1 MAKEIIHS
9 NNAPAAIGPYS
20 QAVKSGSTVYL
31 AGQIPLDPSTME
43 VVEGD
48 VSAQAVQVFKNLIAV
63 CEAAGGQL
71 SDAVKLNIFLTD
83 LGDFAAVNAVMADF
97 LAEPFPARACVEVSA
112 LPRGVQVEID
122 GILEIS

>member
-9 NNAPAAIGPYS
+9 DNAPAAIGPYS

-43 VVEGD
+43 VVAGD
-48 VSAQAVQVFKNLIAV
+48 VSAQAVQVFKNLTAV
-63 CEAAGGQL
+63 CNAAGGNL

-83 LGDFAAVNAVMADF
+83 LQDFAAVNAVMADF
-97 LAEPFPARACVEVSA
+97 LAEPYPARACVEVSA

-122 GILEIS
+122 GILEID

>member
-9 NNAPAAIGPYS
+9 DNAPAAIGPYS

-43 VVEGD
+43 VVAGD
-48 VSAQAVQVFKNLIAV
+48 ISAQAVQVFKNLTAV
-63 CEAAGGQL
+63 CNAAGGNL
-71 SDAVKLNIFLTD
+71 SDAVKLNIFLAD
-83 LGDFAAVNAVMADF
+83 LQDFAEVNAVMADF
-97 LAEPFPARACVEVSA
+97 LAEPYPARACVEVSA

-122 GILEIS
+122 GILEIE

>member
-9 NNAPAAIGPYS
+9 DNAPAAIGPYS

-43 VVEGD
+43 VISGD
-48 VSAQAVQVFKNLIAV
+48 VSAQAVQVFKNLTAV
-63 CEAAGGQL
+63 CNAAGGNL

-83 LGDFAAVNAVMADF
+83 LQDFAAVNTVMADF
-97 LAEPFPARACVEVSA
+97 LAEPYPARACVEVSA

-122 GILEIS
+122 GILEID

>member
-9 NNAPAAIGPYS
+9 DNAPAAIGPYS

-63 CEAAGGQL
+63 CNAAGGEL

-83 LGDFAAVNAVMADF
+83 LQDFAAVNAVMADF
-97 LAEPFPARACVEVSA
+97 LAEPYPARACVEVSA
-112 LPRGVQVEID
+112 LPRGVKVEID
-122 GILEIS
+122 GILEID